1 MRKAIKNMKR
11 RTRMEFD
18 WIWNSILVVVGGTLL
33 LRLAGRKSISQM
45 TLAQVVIMIGI
56 GSLLIEPV
64 SGDSIWTTLAVGLI
78 LVLTLIVMEYAQ
90 VKSDKFERFITGQS
104 KIIIEDGVLNEE
116 NLRKLRFTV
125 DQLEMKLRQH
135 NVPVISDVRWA
146 TLEANG
152 QVGYELK
159 EEAQPVTKKEF
170 QQLQADVQQL
180 INLLEPAFAKGFSI
194 HMLSEKEEDIF
205 TEVAEETANNNG
217 PDHLQ

>member
-1 MRKAIKNMKR
+1 
-11 RTRMEFD
+11 MEFD
-18 WIWNSILVVVGGTLL
+18 WIWNSILVVIGGTLL
-33 LRLAGRKSISQM
+33 LRIAGRKSISQM

-64 SGDSIWTTLAVGLI
+64 SGESIWTTLAVGLI
-78 LVLTLIVMEYAQ
+78 LVLTLVIMEYAQ
-90 VKSDKFERFITGQS
+90 MKSDKFEKFITGQS
-104 KIIIEDGVLNEE
+104 KIIIEDGKLNEQ

-135 NVPVISDVRWA
+135 NVAVISDVRWA
-146 TLEANG
+146 TLEPNG

-170 QQLQADVQQL
+170 LQLQADVQQL
-180 INLLEPAFAKGFSI
+180 IHLLEPAFAKGFSV
-194 HMLSEKEEDIF
+194 HMVPDNEEDIF
-205 TEVAEETANNNG
+205 TEVAEETTDSV

>member
-1 MRKAIKNMKR
+1 
-11 RTRMEFD
+11 MEFD

-135 NVPVISDVRWA
+135 NVAVISDVRWA

>member
-1 MRKAIKNMKR
+1 MG
-11 RTRMEFD
+11 FD
-18 WIWNSILVVVGGTLL
+18 WIWEPILVVIGGTLL

-56 GSLLIEPV
+56 GSLLIEPI

-78 LVLTLIVMEYAQ
+78 LVLTLIIMEYVQ
-90 VKSDKFERFITGQS
+90 IKSDKFEEFITGQS
-104 KIIIEDGVLNEE
+104 KIIIEEGELNEE

-135 NVPVISDVRWA
+135 NVAVISDVRWA
-146 TLEANG
+146 TLEPNG

-194 HMLSEKEEDIF
+194 QILPENKEDIF
-205 TEVAEETANNNG
+205 TEVAEESPKDNIHG
-217 PDHLQ
+217 HLQ

>member
-1 MRKAIKNMKR
+1 MG
-11 RTRMEFD
+11 FD
-18 WIWNSILVVVGGTLL
+18 WIWEPILVVIGGTLL
-33 LRLAGRKSISQM
+33 LRMAGRKSISQM

-78 LVLTLIVMEYAQ
+78 LVLTLIIMEYVQ
-90 VKSDKFERFITGQS
+90 IKSDKFEKFITGQS
-104 KIIIEDGVLNEE
+104 KIIIEEGELKEE

-135 NVPVISDVRWA
+135 NVAVISDVRWA
-146 TLEANG
+146 TLEPNG

-194 HMLSEKEEDIF
+194 HILPENKEDIF
-205 TEVAEETANNNG
+205 TEVAEESSKDNIPG
-217 PDHLQ
+217 HLQ

>member
-1 MRKAIKNMKR
+1 
-11 RTRMEFD
+11 MEFD
-18 WIWNSILVVVGGTLL
+18 WIWNSILVVIGGTLL
-33 LRLAGRKSISQM
+33 LRIAGRKSISQM

-64 SGDSIWTTLAVGLI
+64 SGESIWTTLAVGLI
-78 LVLTLIVMEYAQ
+78 LVLTLVIMEYAQ
-90 VKSDKFERFITGQS
+90 MKSDKFEKFITGQS
-104 KIIIEDGVLNEE
+104 KIIIEDGKLNEQ

-135 NVPVISDVRWA
+135 NVAVISDVRWA
-146 TLEANG
+146 TLEPNG

-170 QQLQADVQQL
+170 LQLQADVHQL
-180 INLLEPAFAKGFSI
+180 IHLLEPAFAQGFSA
-194 HMLSEKEEDIF
+194 HMVTENEEDIF
-205 TEVAEETANNNG
+205 TEVAEETADSV

>member
-1 MRKAIKNMKR
+1 
-11 RTRMEFD
+11 MEFD
-18 WIWNSILVVVGGTLL
+18 WIWNSILVVIGGTLL
-33 LRLAGRKSISQM
+33 LRIAGRKSISQM

-64 SGDSIWTTLAVGLI
+64 SGESIWTTLAVGLL
-78 LVLTLIVMEYAQ
+78 LVLTLIIMEYAQ
-90 VKSDKFERFITGQS
+90 MKSDKFERFITGQS
-104 KIIIEDGVLNEE
+104 KIIIEDGKLNEQ

-135 NVPVISDVRWA
+135 NVAVISDVRWA
-146 TLEANG
+146 TLEPNG

-170 QQLQADVQQL
+170 LQLQADVQQL
-180 INLLEPAFAKGFSI
+180 IHLLEPAFAKGFSV
-194 HMLSEKEEDIF
+194 HMVPENEEDIF
-205 TEVAEETANNNG
+205 TEVAEETTDSV

>member
-1 MRKAIKNMKR
+1 
-11 RTRMEFD
+11 MEFD
-18 WIWNSILVVVGGTLL
+18 WIWNSILVVIGGTLL
-33 LRLAGRKSISQM
+33 LRIAGRKSISQM

-64 SGDSIWTTLAVGLI
+64 SGESIWTTLAVGLI
-78 LVLTLIVMEYAQ
+78 LVLTLIIMEYAQ
-90 VKSDKFERFITGQS
+90 MKSDKFEKFITGQS
-104 KIIIEDGVLNEE
+104 KMIIEDGKLNEQ

-135 NVPVISDVRWA
+135 NVAVISDVKWA
-146 TLEANG
+146 TLEPNG

-170 QQLQADVQQL
+170 LQLQADVQQL
-180 INLLEPAFAKGFSI
+180 IHLLEPAFAKGFSV
-194 HMLSEKEEDIF
+194 HMLSENEEDIF
-205 TEVAEETANNNG
+205 TEVAEETTESV

>member
-1 MRKAIKNMKR
+1 MRL
-11 RTRMEFD
+11 EFD
-18 WIWNSILVVVGGTLL
+18 WIWNSILVVIGGTLL
-33 LRLAGRKSISQM
+33 LRIAGRKSISQM

-64 SGDSIWTTLAVGLI
+64 SGESIWTTLAVGLI
-78 LVLTLIVMEYAQ
+78 LVLTLVVMEYAQ
-90 VKSDKFERFITGQS
+90 MKSDKFEKFITGQS
-104 KIIIEDGVLNEE
+104 KIIIEDGKLNEQ

-135 NVPVISDVRWA
+135 NVAVISDVRWA

-170 QQLQADVQQL
+170 LQLQADVQQL
-180 INLLEPAFAKGFSI
+180 IHLLEPAFAKGFSV
-194 HMLSEKEEDIF
+194 HMVPENEEDIF
-205 TEVAEETANNNG
+205 TEVAEETTDSV
-217 PDHLQ
+217 PDRLQ

>member
-1 MRKAIKNMKR
+1 
-11 RTRMEFD
+11 MEFD
-18 WIWNSILVVVGGTLL
+18 WIWNSILVVIGGTLL
-33 LRLAGRKSISQM
+33 LRIAGRKSISQM

-64 SGDSIWTTLAVGLI
+64 SGESIWTTLAVGLI
-78 LVLTLIVMEYAQ
+78 LVLTLVIMEYAQ
-90 VKSDKFERFITGQS
+90 MKSDKFEKFITGQS
-104 KIIIEDGVLNEE
+104 KIIIEDGKLNEQ

-135 NVPVISDVRWA
+135 NVAVISDVRWA
-146 TLEANG
+146 TLEPNG

-170 QQLQADVQQL
+170 HQLQADVQQL
-180 INLLEPAFAKGFSI
+180 IHLLEPAFAKGFSV
-194 HMLSEKEEDIF
+194 HMVPENEEDIF
-205 TEVAEETANNNG
+205 TEVAEETTDSV

>member
-1 MRKAIKNMKR
+1 
-11 RTRMEFD
+11 MEFD
-18 WIWNSILVVVGGTLL
+18 WIWNSILVVIGGTLL
-33 LRLAGRKSISQM
+33 LRIAGRKSISQM

-64 SGDSIWTTLAVGLI
+64 SGESIWTTLAVGLI
-78 LVLTLIVMEYAQ
+78 LVLTLVIMEYAQ
-90 VKSDKFERFITGQS
+90 MKSDKFEKFITGQS
-104 KIIIEDGVLNEE
+104 KIIIEDGKLNEQ

-135 NVPVISDVRWA
+135 NVAVISDVRWA
-146 TLEANG
+146 TLEPNG

-170 QQLQADVQQL
+170 LQLQADVQQL
-180 INLLEPAFAKGFSI
+180 IHLLEPAFAKGFSV
-194 HMLSEKEEDIF
+194 HMVPENEEDIF
-205 TEVAEETANNNG
+205 TEVAEETTDSV

>member
-1 MRKAIKNMKR
+1 
-11 RTRMEFD
+11 MEFD
-18 WIWNSILVVVGGTLL
+18 WIWNSILVVIGGTLL
-33 LRLAGRKSISQM
+33 LRIAGRKSISQM

-64 SGDSIWTTLAVGLI
+64 SGESIWTTLAVGLI
-78 LVLTLIVMEYAQ
+78 LVLTLVIMEYAQ
-90 VKSDKFERFITGQS
+90 MKSDKFEKFITGQS
-104 KIIIEDGVLNEE
+104 KIIIEDVKLNEQ

-135 NVPVISDVRWA
+135 NVAVISDVRWA
-146 TLEANG
+146 TLEPNG

-170 QQLQADVQQL
+170 LQLQADVQQL
-180 INLLEPAFAKGFSI
+180 IHLLEPAFAKGFSV
-194 HMLSEKEEDIF
+194 HMVPENEEDIF
-205 TEVAEETANNNG
+205 TEVAEETTDSV

>member
-1 MRKAIKNMKR
+1 MG
-11 RTRMEFD
+11 FD
-18 WIWNSILVVVGGTLL
+18 WIWEPILVVIGGTLL

-78 LVLTLIVMEYAQ
+78 LVLTLIIMEYVQ
-90 VKSDKFERFITGQS
+90 IKSDKFEKFITGQS
-104 KIIIEDGVLNEE
+104 KIIIEEGELNEE

-135 NVPVISDVRWA
+135 NVAVISDVRWA
-146 TLEANG
+146 TLEPNG

-180 INLLEPAFAKGFSI
+180 INLLEPAFSKGFSI
-194 HMLSEKEEDIF
+194 HILPENKEDIF
-205 TEVAEETANNNG
+205 TEIAEESPKDNIPG
-217 PDHLQ
+217 HLQ

>member
-1 MRKAIKNMKR
+1 MGFN
-11 RTRMEFD
+11 
-18 WIWNSILVVVGGTLL
+18 WIWEPILVVIGGTLL

-56 GSLLIEPV
+56 GSLLIEPI

-78 LVLTLIVMEYAQ
+78 LVLTLIIMEYVQ
-90 VKSDKFERFITGQS
+90 IKSDKFEKFITGQS
-104 KIIIEDGVLNEE
+104 KIIIEEGQLNEE

-135 NVPVISDVRWA
+135 NVAVISDVRWA
-146 TLEANG
+146 TLEPNG

-194 HMLSEKEEDIF
+194 QILPENKEDIF
-205 TEVAEETANNNG
+205 TEVAEESPKDNIHG
-217 PDHLQ
+217 HLQ

>member
-1 MRKAIKNMKR
+1 
-11 RTRMEFD
+11 MEFD
-18 WIWNSILVVVGGTLL
+18 WIWNSILVVIGGTLL
-33 LRLAGRKSISQM
+33 LRIAGRKSILQM

-64 SGDSIWTTLAVGLI
+64 SGESIWTTLAVGLI
-78 LVLTLIVMEYAQ
+78 LVLTLVVMEYAQ
-90 VKSDKFERFITGQS
+90 MKSDKFEKFITGQS
-104 KIIIEDGVLNEE
+104 KIIIEDGKLNEQ

-135 NVPVISDVRWA
+135 NVAVISDVRWA

-170 QQLQADVQQL
+170 LQLQADVQQL
-180 INLLEPAFAKGFSI
+180 IHLLEPAFAKGFSV
-194 HMLSEKEEDIF
+194 HMVPENEEDIF
-205 TEVAEETANNNG
+205 TEVAEETTDSV
-217 PDHLQ
+217 PDRLQ

>member
-1 MRKAIKNMKR
+1 
-11 RTRMEFD
+11 MEFD
-18 WIWNSILVVVGGTLL
+18 WIWKPIIIVIGGTLL

-56 GSLLIEPV
+56 GSLLIQPV
-64 SGDSIWTTLAVGLI
+64 SGSNIWTTLAVGFI
-78 LVLTLIVMEYAQ
+78 LVLTLIIMEYAQ

-104 KIIIEDGVLNEE
+104 KVIIEDGELNEA

-135 NVPVISDVRWA
+135 NVAVISDVRWA

-159 EEAQPVTKKEF
+159 DEAQPVTKKEF

-180 INLLEPAFAKGFSI
+180 ISLLEPAFAKGFSVHI
-194 HMLSEKEEDIF
+194 LPENEEDIF
-205 TEVAEETANNNG
+205 SEVAEEAPNDNIPG
-217 PDHLQ
+217 HLQ